1 MTVHAL
7 KSVTV
12 ALAAFAAAL
21 PTQALASARASEK
34 TAGLWQPAPTPPPIV
49 SEKLAGLWQPAP
61 TPPPIVSE
69 KLAGL
74 WQPAPPT
81 VATAGGGFDWGRAGI
96 GAGLAFGSILT
107 AAAGGLAIQRRRS
120 SLAHQ

>member
-34 TAGLWQPAPTPPPIV
+34 T
-49 SEKLAGLWQPAP
+49 AGLWQPAP